1 MERHELLEMTS
12 ALKLSG
18 MRSAFDETLLNGL
31 KRRRPVHD
39 IIGELLKAEIAEK
52 RARSIMC
59 CTSTGL
65 VFAPRD
71 AASEAAAG
79 EVHSHPLALWDDSG
93 NGRITCRE
101 ARRHG
106 IAPVRKGHPA
116 YVYMRDADGDGVVCE

>member
-18 MRSAFDETLLNGL
+18 MRSAFDGVLLNGL
-31 KRRRPVHD
+31 KRRRHVHD
-39 IIGELLKAEIAEK
+39 IIGELLKAETAEK

-71 AASEAAAG
+71 A
-79 EVHSHPLALWDDSG
+79 
-93 NGRITCRE
+93 
-101 ARRHG
+101 
-106 IAPVRKGHPA
+106 
-116 YVYMRDADGDGVVCE
+116 DGDGVVCE